1 MIKRLLVAAAATFI
15 LQASALAQE
24 TIKVGLVNFDSGPF
38 TVFAPFIR
46 DGATFAIE
54 NLNAQGGALGRK
66 YELVTQ
72 AHNGTPAAALAAMSR
87 LVEQQGVVF
96 VAGLSSSSTSLAIS
110 PKLAG
115 LNALFL
121 DMTAA
126 SDDLT
131 GKNCQA
137 NYFRIGAS
145 DSTFINGLRSLVKQS
160 GVKSWDLLMADYALG
175 HDYAK
180 KFTALVQESGG
191 TVQKT
196 VFASVTATD
205 VGSYISQLL
214 NKPSEGLMVLYPGTP
229 GITLAKQ
236 QQPFGLFA
244 KYKSVLSVFSTNET
258 LIAAQG
264 DTTAGMLTV
273 QSYYASMPGDR
284 NATFVKAFETRFKR
298 KPTFVDADAYLSYEL
313 LHQAIVK
320 AKSSDIAAVRSALAG
335 LKGTTI
341 IGDVEMRA
349 ADHQLLRPLVV
360 VQAIKAGE
368 GKGDFA
374 LKSVQPTQAV
384 TPDLS
389 PECKI

>member
-1 MIKRLLVAAAATFI
+1 MFKRLLAVAAATLV
-15 LQASALAQE
+15 LQGGALAQE
-24 TIKVGLVNFDSGPF
+24 TIKLGLVNIDSGPF
-38 TVFAPFIR
+38 TVFSPFIR
-46 DGATFAIE
+46 DGATLAIE
-54 NLNAQGGALGRK
+54 TLNAQGGALGRK

-72 AHNGTPAAALAAMSR
+72 THAGTPAAALAAVTR
-87 LVEQQGVVF
+87 LVEQQGVAF
-96 VAGLSSSSTSLAIS
+96 VAGLSSSSTSLAIG

-121 DMTAA
+121 DSTAA

-137 NYFRIGAS
+137 NYFRVGAS
-145 DSTFINGLRSLVKQS
+145 DSTFINGLRSLVQQS

-180 KFTALVQESGG
+180 KFTAMVQENGG

-196 VFASVTATD
+196 IFASVTATD

-214 NKPSEGLMVLYPGTP
+214 VKPADGLMVLYPGTP

-236 QQPFGLFA
+236 QQPFGLFS

-264 DTTAGMLTV
+264 DTTAGMLSI
-273 QSYYASMPGDR
+273 QSYYWSMAGER
-284 NATFVKAFETRFKR
+284 NAAFVKAFEARYKR
-298 KPTFVDADAYLSYEL
+298 KPTFVDADTYLSYEL
-313 LHQAIVK
+313 LHQAIAK
-320 AKSSDIAAVRSALAG
+320 AKSTDVTAVRTALAG
-335 LKGTTI
+335 LKGATV

-349 ADHQLLRPLVV
+349 ADHQLLRPMVV

-368 GKGDFA
+368 GKGDFV
-374 LKSVQPTQAV
+374 LKSMEPVSKVRPE
-384 TPDLS
+384 LS
-389 PECKI
+389 PECKM